1 MLQFSPDGASF
12 EQSQSFQSEL
22 LELVIN
28 IIYMLSDEE
37 DNNTHLSSQ
46 GRITIH
52 ALYEYLNSVHKC
64 VYFFYFNF
72 PDSSSERPEGRMVT
86 LMENVVLFSQTLLLK
101 LYIGTYLAD
110 CEILLNFLA
119 DQIVVVRQMHIH
131 KHACNGMWMFPLKS
145 VHIKLTKL
153 AKLLYKLLIW
163 RQFYN
168 QWEL

>member
-52 ALYEYLNSVHKC
+52 ALYKYLNSVHKR
-64 VYFFYFNF
+64 VFNF
-72 PDSSSERPEGRMVT
+72 FI
-86 LMENVVLFSQTLLLK
+86 LISQTP
-101 LYIGTYLAD
+101 
-110 CEILLNFLA
+110 
-119 DQIVVVRQMHIH
+119 VVR
-131 KHACNGMWMFPLKS
+131 GLKDGWL
-145 VHIKLTKL
+145 H
-153 AKLLYKLLIW
+153 
-163 RQFYN
+163 
-168 QWEL
+168 